1 MQLTLTIHGT
11 TLTYQGTPD
20 ELTALTRNLTTTEL
34 LTPSDPPALDSAP
47 DRNGNTGPCCTCGT
61 TQHSGAAWYQ
71 NHRNQLFCWPC
82 ADGKPPVTD
91 STADDSTNHTRWAVR
106 QTTPELATIHRAYCN
121 CPRPIGSIL
130 DSGYATN
137 PYAYISRL
145 HANGWTEKIAQADCC

>member
-11 TLTYQGTPD
+11 TLTCQGTPD
-20 ELTALTRNLTTTEL
+20 ELTALTRNLNTAEL
-34 LTPSDPPALDSAP
+34 LTPSDPPALDS
-47 DRNGNTGPCCTCGT
+47 
-61 TQHSGAAWYQ
+61 
-71 NHRNQLFCWPC
+71 
-82 ADGKPPVTD
+82 
-91 STADDSTNHTRWAVR
+91 ADDSTNHTRWAVR

-121 CPRPIGSIL
+121 CPPPIGPIL